1 MNFKHLVPLTAL
13 LLAPLAV
20 LHAEEPSPAPKAS
33 ASHMNGSLDALNDG
47 IEPKNSGDTSISRFT
62 WWDHLGTSEWV
73 QYDFETARKI
83 TSVEIYWFDDE
94 NSEPKGMCRVPASWK
109 LLYRSG
115 KEWKPVA
122 VVPPLVYGVDKN
134 KYNLVKFEAVET
146 TGLRIEVTLQPG
158 TCRLSI

>member
-47 IEPKNSGDTSISRFT
+47 REPRNSGDTSIPRFT

-83 TSVEIYWFDDE
+83 TSVE
-94 NSEPKGMCRVPASWK
+94 
-109 LLYRSG
+109 
-115 KEWKPVA
+115 
-122 VVPPLVYGVDKN
+122 VY
-134 KYNLVKFEAVET
+134 
-146 TGLRIEVTLQPG
+146 
-158 TCRLSI
+158 